1 MTPPPTLA
9 ARALLFDMDGTLV
22 DSLATVERIWTS
34 FAGRFGLDPVE
45 VMAAV
50 HGVRGRDS
58 VARFAPADVDQDA
71 LLAELT
77 AAELDLAGTTV
88 EVPGARDLLA
98 TLPAGAVALVTSAD
112 ADLARARMT
121 GAGVPLP
128 EVVVTAD
135 DVAAGKPDPAGYLLA
150 ASRLGVDPADAI
162 VLEDAE
168 AGIRAGLAAGMRVVV
183 VGGHESPTTQ
193 GLPRV
198 RDLRQV
204 RAAAQGD
211 GSVDVV
217 IS

>member
-1 MTPPPTLA
+1 MTTPTTLT

-22 DSLATVERIWTS
+22 DSLATVERIWTG
-34 FAGRFGLDPVE
+34 FTERFGLDTAE
-45 VMAAV
+45 VLAAV
-50 HGVRGRDS
+50 HGVRGQDS
-58 VARFAPADVDQDA
+58 IARFAPAGLDHDA
-71 LLAELT
+71 LLAEL
-77 AAELDLAGTTV
+77 AAGELELAGTTV

-98 TLPAGAVALVTSAD
+98 ALPATAVALVTSAD
-112 ADLARARMT
+112 AELAHART
-121 GAGVPLP
+121 SGAGVPLP

-135 DVAAGKPDPAGYLLA
+135 DVARGKPDPSGYLLA

-162 VLEDAE
+162 VFEDAE

-204 RAAAQGD
+204 RAAVAGD
-211 GSVDVV
+211 GSVEVS
-217 IS
+217 IR